1 MIQIPM
7 RPKDRASCSGLK
19 DAEQEALSYYI
30 LSGCT
35 KEHAYEIFVLSE
47 FRVSPAA
54 LKKRAS
60 MFFSGEPARRY
71 MFAYKE
77 TLQAFFDGMKPKA
90 AQVNAKDA
98 ESDGKHVAGVTTFS
112 AEVTKE
118 RKAAAVQK
126 IIDYVISEA
135 GNIGSS
141 EDPEMLVK
149 IADKV
154 GLFDDVEKAVEAPRR
169 YLPETCRSCRF
180 FQFCTSDDN
189 VVDECPR
196 CRYREYANANGVY
209 YSHKDMLMP
218 VEAQSV
224 AAQAE
229 AHGEVSKRDA
239 TPREAQADAAQAS
252 EY

>member
-7 RPKDRASCSGLK
+7 RPKDRSACSGLK
-19 DAEQEALSYYI
+19 DAEQEALSYYV

-54 LKKRAS
+54 LKKRS
-60 MFFSGEPARRY
+60 GMFFSGEPARRY
-71 MFAYKE
+71 MFAYRE
-77 TLQAFFDGMKPKA
+77 TLQSFFDGMKPKA
-90 AQVNAKDA
+90 SAKAEAQGDGEA
-98 ESDGKHVAGVTTFS
+98 DGKAAVSVTTFS
-112 AEVTKE
+112 TAVTKE

-154 GLFDDVEKAVEAPRR
+154 GLFDDVEKTVEAPRR
-169 YLPETCRSCRF
+169 YLPETCRTCRF
-180 FQFCTSDDN
+180 FQFCTSDEN

-218 VEAQSV
+218 VEGD
-224 AAQAE
+224 AAHGGQDAKGEAETQAPQGEAE
-229 AHGEVSKRDA
+229 AQVRD
-239 TPREAQADAAQAS
+239 D
-252 EY
+252 